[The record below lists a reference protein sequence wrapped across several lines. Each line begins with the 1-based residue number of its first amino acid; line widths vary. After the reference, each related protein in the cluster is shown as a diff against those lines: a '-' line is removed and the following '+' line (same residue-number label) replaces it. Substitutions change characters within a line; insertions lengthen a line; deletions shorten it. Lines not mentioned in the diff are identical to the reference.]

1 MEFNKIRQILSLVM
15 SSLTSQGLKTDNF
28 LLVCFFVCLFGFFV
42 PTFDGLFVFLFYS
55 GSRIQLLH
63 RLVNIVIFAF
73 HSLMTV
79 FD

>member
-1 MEFNKIRQILSLVM
+1 MDFNKIRQILSLVM
-15 SSLTSQGLKTDNF
+15 SSSTSQGLKTDD
-28 LLVCFFVCLFGFFV
+28 FFVCLFFCLFAFLV

-55 GSRIQLLH
+55 GSRIQPLH

-73 HSLMTV
+73 HSPMTV

>member
-1 MEFNKIRQILSLVM
+1 MDFNKIRQILSLVM
-15 SSLTSQGLKTDNF
+15 SSLTSQGLKTDDF
-28 LLVCFFVCLFGFFV
+28 LFVCLFAFLD

-55 GSRIQLLH
+55 GSRIQPLH

-73 HSLMTV
+73 HSPMTV